1 MPIFEY
7 EGKKYNVAD
16 EHIESFIQD
25 FPDASTIIERDGKK
39 YRVKSSDYNAFITDY
54 SLDAEKPIKQ
64 STDITPIQPSNPV
77 EKVKQDSLNVDAGED
92 TDIKVQSSQRTMKPE
107 TTKDLIARIQRNG
120 KKDKQEELFET
131 LSRKQEQKTAHAKGI
146 EDSIE
151 KKANE
156 LIEEDVSLGT
166 FNHTKD
172 NGLQFNPST
181 GKLEHTYSTP
191 YGTTTTDK
199 RLADMESY
207 QYRAASD
214 MTVSGQIRQANAKL
228 EQLKNKAEQRR
239 QQIIQGWEDKYQ
251 EEYKKAKDEGKAL
264 MWHLGNTLGQEQHSY
279 ITRANEELLTD
290 QEYRA
295 YQTAIRQTEEQIA
308 TLEREGDRQ
317 SGKRVGFWR
326 GFGEIAG
333 DLRTW
338 DFGMQDILDAKT
350 MAHAGKESSSESVNQ
365 ANQELLEATYKNQQA
380 QQSYGQNDNFWY
392 RAGTM
397 TGHMPAFMV
406 DFAITGGGFEGI
418 NALSKL
424 ATKGATKVIGK
435 EVIEEMA
442 KQGFKSYVKANGVK
456 GFGQYAGNWT
466 IKALGT
472 MADDLIVRAPMMTN
486 TIQGA
491 KTAADIIDRKLGSV
505 IINEDGTYDF
515 SNDKTWSSA
524 IWQGEANSIIENYS
538 EMFGAHLAPVT
549 LKNLSDAAAVFGA
562 KRISNVL
569 AKADAGAIGAIMG
582 RTNEMFTKLGVS
594 DYFGEVTEEYYG
606 QLWRT
611 MLNLDDAYRQNPD
624 GTRTNLLLTGQFHGD
639 ILGGMALSMGMMG
652 AGKHSLTAANYAFMK
667 HDVNKADSRARQL
680 FGNDIWEPLRQTID
694 LTTNDDIGGF
704 IGNVIA
710 DTELSDIE
718 KGTILNYIERSL
730 YLRGFNL
737 ATLAQSRNAEET
749 DEDFIEQQN
758 NESYMDGYNA
768 TGSQEMNDTNNNYLY
783 HREMMAQMFG
793 IDESDIESFLG
804 EDPIATAVRM
814 RQNGASNEEVQTVID
829 YLNAKATYDGM
840 LQSIRDDIDGQ
851 IEQSNALIDSHTN
864 KHTGKIHGAVS
875 KEDGRLVYIVS
886 GNAVP
891 YQDGSGIDLQNSDEN
906 IIVRDAE
913 TGELKQMSPEFLSS
927 LYDTQDPNEQKEVN
941 AQRIRDGVA
950 DQALN
955 KINGVVDF
963 DMVNQIGNTIGITM
977 VLTERG
983 FDKEYIKTFLAN
995 AQIVENPDGT
1005 LTFTD
1010 GQNNVVVPK
1019 QEIQQKTDAANMERV
1034 AAINEGIKEERA
1046 ALNENASFDTDYQYD
1061 DELSFYGGR
1070 IHGTLDRVENGSAIY
1085 VDDNKQPVII
1095 LAGRNDHQFIGIF
1108 REPNS
1113 NRWSIK
1119 MENKEGDKSIYKRMI
1134 ASAMSQLPEGSEI
1147 YERTSVSLDG
1157 LRSFAQQLRYGFEIG
1172 NETYETRLNGG
1183 DLANIF
1189 NFSSEEQEDMAY
1201 VLTSVEELP
1210 KIKEILRP
1218 YLNNLGITDIDNAVS
1233 LNDDGTINLKLPVLV
1248 KSHTTETTGNTPAET
1263 TTATPS
1269 SLIPKDESG
1278 NPIYEQADSE
1288 TAWDA
1293 LIEDAEGDEMMAGEV
1308 AKSMIADKEAELK
1321 KLEKSK
1327 IKDGKT
1333 PAEKMTALK
1342 ERKAEVEKIKQ
1353 DIEAW
1358 KKIAAVPMQR
1368 QIAQQERIRQEEA
1381 EAAAKRK
1388 EAERKEQELLN
1399 GIPDYT
1405 EDTPQNARTRG
1416 YRRVNGHF
1424 EQRQQPL
1431 QAVQGK
1437 ETEVEFSNEVRPKGR
1452 YAVIDSSQLQP
1463 SHIQGNRN
1471 PMHFLDEAQPK
1482 ERNDNASIM
1491 SAQKIAG
1498 NIRPATITT
1507 GETAY
1512 VGTPTVNTRGEV
1524 IQGNSRSDALRL
1536 MWGNHKDQA
1545 QIYKQYLIDNAEQ
1558 FGLNPEDAANM
1569 ENPVLVRMLDV
1580 SDEQAIT
1587 LGQYVA
1593 QDTESGGVER
1603 IKPKNAVKKMG
1614 SDMRTF
1620 ASILLDS
1627 ADENLSFAE
1636 LLDSNGVKVLK
1647 WMNQK
1652 GYITDT
1658 QYSSAFD
1665 SRGNLTGD
1673 IKNDLRGIMYQSIFQ
1688 GGSTRLEEMFNA
1700 LPAKA
1705 QKAILATAHRDFS
1718 SPSSESMIKEIQ
1730 SSIYAFYALMQDEQ
1744 FAKAKDYK
1752 SACKAAEA
1760 WQKQYQMDDITG
1772 ESYLP
1777 SEKFSNFALLLAQM
1791 YKGKRQ
1797 SDIQGVFEEL
1807 YDLIQGTKEDN
1818 LFEQA
1823 DNTPRTL
1830 VQAIKETLNIDYN
1843 GQRRNNV
1850 LVGDNKTSQQG
1861 QHGRTEDVASR
1872 ERTESR
1878 EQSANDSGR
1887 TDEDSGKRRTT
1898 ETHSVSEEDK
1908 IKLSDPRTMSDEEK
1922 QRRGDMLRNAPTV
1935 EVQKNAITS
1944 TPELSARKA
1953 AEKWWDDNVH
1963 EPVLYN
1969 TEAGEV
1975 EINRNSIESSLAH
1988 RYGQKKLDVITS
2000 LVEGFENAV
2009 YLGTMPDSRERGVID
2024 HYFAYPI
2031 MYNGELNYVFCRAM
2045 QDANKN
2051 RLYVH
2056 EVFLAD
2062 KIKKGDTLQTA
2073 ASKPHG
2079 GISLYRDILANI
2091 LDSNSDK
2098 DTTISQNNNKL
2109 EEKVSENNENNSDA
2123 IIDKARLGDKD
2134 AIETLNSYGIDWQTS
2149 TVYRHVA
2156 QSEVDALQRGE
2167 TINGRFDDGRVD
2179 VTSSKDVTTASSS
2192 DYRVTFK
2199 DTFDFGKN
2207 KNVRMKNAELGD
2219 GWTERGYT
2227 LSDVAKIEKRNDDGT
2242 YTTIYDANTS
2252 TSLNE
2257 QIESAEKEVNTSPT
2271 DKQKEA
2277 GNYKKGHVQIGTFNI
2292 TIEQP
2297 KGSVR
2302 SGVDANGRKW
2312 ETTMHNTYGYI
2323 RGTEGVDGDHIDVFL
2338 SDDIDSWNGNNV
2350 FVVDQYNEDGT
2361 FDEHKVMLGFNT
2373 IEEAESAYLDN
2384 YEKGWEKKHKIVV
2397 SPIHTEEFEKWI
2409 ASSHRK
2415 TKAFAEYKSVQ
2426 SAEKEDR
2433 FSPIQGYSYEE
2444 IIETVSDEIKDI
2456 LNDSGIEG
2464 VDVKEVW
2471 AHGSRMRGDAKDD
2484 SDLDIVMFYEG
2495 DAREDGLFNAISESG
2510 LVIEGIKIDVNPIRV
2525 ESQKDIDRYKEKSR
2539 QYDEE
2544 KMSKNAEKEGVKDP
2558 YYVEESLDN
2567 GDKRITHYNSRGEI
2581 STITTERNGNV
2592 ISVDS
2597 YNEGILFEHTE
2608 YDGNGKATSVTRYD
2622 KQGKPVSSQQ
2632 YVDGKIKTNST
2643 ETVSVSEKTDSKTIV
2658 EQSKKPSSKIE
2669 DFGEKIGGARK
2680 DVIRKYADK
2689 INLNGTTFGAM
2700 FPRPEIDKL
2709 IEAGLPVNKVAAVK
2723 AMFDNAKR
2731 EFESKKKHYGKDKAL
2746 QNAAFYAMYAQ
2757 NVLTGNE
2764 NNFDLSFNGFVFTE
2778 WGKAFMKA
2786 NIALYQSVFDR
2797 LGVEYGKMDLSS
2809 YAIHPLT
2816 EDKKKKLNLKSL
2828 NEQNR
2833 KTQEEFAKRKGTEP
2847 PVYKDGDLINFVGN
2861 QHYNP
2866 KDQFETLEEAV
2877 DAMVERIA
2885 NEVKVGEEVKYKAEI
2900 YWKLD
2905 ALGRTDYSKIF
2916 VGVKVHGHGTVDL
2929 MEFKSSNEA
2938 YNWVK
2943 EHESDFQQMAS
2954 AKTEQ
2959 LKSDKSKPLPKY
2971 RIDNRFV
2978 RNDNGSIVRYEVF
2991 ADFGKG
2997 ITHILKTF
3005 EIPAKESNQD
3015 RLRAQ
3020 GEVYKNEVLPYMNS
3034 DDAKQ
3039 SADEHARH
3047 IQREK
3052 ESKNKNYTTERKS
3065 RERVGK
3071 DWRNGKDATPD
3082 MFVDMDGKKSV
3093 FGFRAVEF
3101 GNYVTN
3107 KERQQFLNDIYDA
3120 LMDMSDVLGVSPR
3133 ALSLGGQLA
3142 IAVGARGKSSASGH
3156 YEPEKNVINL
3166 TKTSG
3171 YGVLAH
3177 EWMHAFDRY
3186 FSNYDPSAIYVG
3198 GVRYATGTEYKD
3210 DTRQEVKDAFAALM
3224 DVMKKSDYYKRSM
3237 MLGEYW
3243 ASDKELA
3250 ARALQD
3256 HIIRKLNERGQKN
3269 DFLSNLTATEDWDG
3283 NANDYPFPIGEES
3296 ERIGEAIDNLF
3307 SVIEEKVDEKGNAVM
3322 YQKGELVMNAESE
3335 AFRRATERAMKQL
3348 ESIGIE
3354 VEIVE
3359 DETIVDNTA
3368 EKQVI
3373 ENYNEK
3379 FNRELQ
3385 QQINGT
3391 LPKGHIYQLG
3401 MASAKLQSAGIPY
3414 LPIELAASRLS
3425 DKSMQENHPFELSEI
3440 EGLVEAVQN
3449 PLAVFRS
3456 ATRIGSFVVLTEI
3469 QHEGK
3474 NYVAAIQVNRKMGK
3488 VEVNT
3493 IRSIYPKD
3501 GAQIANW
3508 IEEGLSEYVDK
3519 EKMSEWISK
3528 QRSNSADVRN
3538 LLRRA
3543 AKIIQ
3548 KFENRAIRSSFS
3560 RSAGIF
3566 YSNAKKAM
3574 LDIKQDKATAQQWIA
3589 MLKKNGGLKS
3599 GEDAWVG
3606 LEEWLNK
3613 QEGSVTKQEIIDY
3626 IDENSIQ
3633 IEEVRY
3639 SQFGEGLIDEAT
3651 RKLDAELKEIGWN
3664 AMLEKYPGFDELFEL
3679 FDGELVW
3686 SENRASIGEYED
3698 FIIDNKITDL
3708 NPSDNAINEI
3718 REGYTTTGLK
3728 GNREIA
3734 LTVLGIEPYNI
3745 HDKIH
3750 FGDAGDGR
3758 AVAWIRF
3765 GETTDKDGKRVLVID
3780 EIQSKR
3786 HQDGREKGYA
3796 PKKTVTKEML
3806 RDARAKEFQMRI
3818 ALEEKYGK
3826 PFEAGFPVSERAKAR
3841 REWMARL
3848 PIDERE
3854 ALENQ
3859 RALVEEYT
3867 SRLDKQADGVPSA
3880 PFEKNWQELAM
3891 KRMLRYAA
3899 ENGFD
3904 KVAWTTGE
3912 QQAERYNLSKTVKK
3926 TTVSVRPNNTR
3937 MVTLDFR
3944 HDEGYMDF
3952 VQMRVDENGTI
3963 IGGDFIGSQLSDI
3976 VGKEFAIKIMG
3987 VETERETFTDNDLK
4001 IGGEGMKGFYDK
4013 IIPSF
4018 VSKYTKKWGGQVEET
4033 ELPETGLSMHSVDV
4047 TPQMKEDVM
4056 KGQPMFM
4063 RTSSG
4068 TIYGWTV
4075 NGKIYLTKDG
4085 INPNTPVHEYAH
4097 LWAESMANSNPKRW
4111 KRIIEGLKD
4120 SPVWNEV
4127 LLDSEYKDI
4136 HGNDN
4141 LMASEVL
4148 SRLSGNEN
4156 YKRTMEDAQR
4166 DIESEKD
4173 IFAKAEKITIWERVK
4188 QALKDFWNW
4197 VGLRFT
4203 RRPISPEQSTEMVL
4217 ADFWNGIRPE
4227 AENGPIQRMF
4237 VGEKGAA
4244 NIDKAKEATSR
4255 LDNLSVARNMETEG
4269 KDAKNIKLAT
4279 GWERGSDGKWR
4290 YEMMDDFRFDR
4301 SGNVDFEKRNPEY
4314 RRYKELV
4321 HKNNALAFEGKKLSA
4336 EEKSEL
4342 DKLSAVWKGEK
4353 LHNSRRLKDYID
4365 APELFEAYP
4374 ELKGVDIRFEV
4385 LEEGV
4390 QGKYNHKQ
4398 NTITLNAMLGKED
4411 AASTL
4416 NHEIQHAI
4424 QHIEGFAKGGSS
4436 NDVITRKQEFK
4447 SEVRKLHEMMLET
4460 PEWAEYVRLVD
4471 RWIDNED
4478 ASVEARIEAIS
4489 NSGVLDGIRSEQDR
4503 LRRKY
4508 GNNTI
4513 VGRILNG
4520 PYAEDADIWNELPE
4534 SFNDRFDAY
4543 RRLAGEVE
4551 SRNVQRRMEM
4561 SAEERHS
4568 SLAQETEDVAR
4579 KDQVFLYD
4587 ALENAEEYDVLY
4599 RFSDGI
4605 DANEISEE
4613 LGNLSS
4619 WSNGSYNLINAL
4631 ENFYKGELISGSSG
4645 ARHAIKNGLVPV
4657 PGNKY
4662 SGLNEEYHHLEFR
4675 DAEGNTFVESV
4686 PFVNAEDV
4694 ESDWDIRFSMPDN
4707 KYTEKQKKYY
4717 VEKISGGL
4725 WIDNKQEFAKFVSAV
4740 ENYVFEE
4747 DGEGIAYT
4755 DNHFYAYYWNV
4766 NGEPI
4771 PYVDVYLNAEES
4783 QDVIKKIQKQNEKR
4797 RTHIGIRG
4805 YIDRA
4810 IVRAGSSN
4818 GKDNGYHGNNTS
4830 IPHRAGNDK
4839 LGGNILRKG
4848 RYFDNPSLYV
4858 KTQRADRYNRDRVN
4872 TVSSSP
4878 APVQRRQMV
4887 EHAENLAK
4895 RLHLDNIEIVNSV
4908 SGLEGKKKS
4917 AKGFYD
4923 PKTGKITIVIPNN
4936 TSIADIEKTLLHE
4949 AVAHYGLRQ
4958 LFGEHFDTFLDNVY
4972 NNADE
4977 SIRKRIA
4984 ELAIRKYNYDFRKA
4998 TEEYLASLAEST
5010 NFENA
5015 QQSSWWQKVKDFF
5028 VEMLGKLGFKGT
5040 LTDNE
5045 LRYVLWRSYENLSSK
5060 RHKGVF
5066 GQAADIAK
5074 QYELG
5079 VGDYAKSSESDDDV
5093 LFRDGDPEIHEKE
5106 LVRDKYDRRIKAG
5119 WYQSKEAF
5127 QDSML
5132 SLKEAMKDIAGMEIE
5147 DIDGFENAYLGENRL
5162 SSVNKA
5168 EADAFARLLFKPMLD
5183 EVAKLAPTA
5192 AERQELVDYM
5202 MAKHGLERNEYMRQ
5216 QAMQNGEDANRDF
5229 AGLTSLTGFDDIT
5242 AAEAEAQ
5249 IMVNEYEQNH
5259 DTTELWDNVN
5269 AVSKAILSK
5278 SYECGLIDKDTF
5290 ENISNMYEFY
5300 IPLRGFE
5307 EKTSDEAYAYLSH
5320 IHSAFNA
5327 PIKKAQGRSSKA
5339 DDPFAYL
5346 QSMAESAIMQGN
5358 RNKLV
5363 KQRFLNFVLNH
5374 PSDLISISELWL
5386 EYDNVDD
5393 EWRPVFPDNI
5403 DTNDSGE
5410 VVEQKMKDF
5419 DEKMELLS
5427 QNEPD
5432 RYKKGRDAIGIPY
5445 RVVKKKD
5452 LQQHQVIVKRNGRD
5466 VVLTVNGNP
5475 RLAQALNGQTNP
5487 DNDMSGAIGAVLRSG
5502 EWVNRQLSAFYTT
5515 RNPDF
5520 IVSNF
5525 LRDMLYSNSMAWFK
5539 ESPNYA
5545 LRFNRNYMIANPITM
5560 KRLLNKYRKGT
5571 LDTSDK
5577 IEGMFY
5583 QFMMNGG
5590 ETGYTNIR
5598 DIEQHKNDIRK
5609 ELRRSNGRLKIGR
5622 ALSLLA
5628 ERFDELNRAIENCA
5642 RFAAFM
5648 TSKEMG
5654 RTTDRAIYD
5663 AKEISVNFNKK
5674 GSGSKFYGEVGQ
5686 TVAGNASALA
5696 SGLGRSGF
5704 VFWNAAIQGTTNFG
5718 RQIKRH
5724 PAKAFTG
5731 IASMFLLG
5739 ALVAFLGGDDD
5750 DDDNK
5755 NSYYNLPEY
5764 VRRSNILFRAGE
5776 HWISIPLPVEYRA
5789 IYGLGELM
5797 ISAISGKEHLTD
5809 SEIAEAIIGQMSQV
5823 LPLDFMEGGGGLN
5836 ALVPSAV
5843 KPVIEAYVIEKSW
5856 TGMPLYKDTPYNKN
5870 KPEWTKAYSSA
5881 NKHIV
5886 NLTASLNEATG
5897 GDRYT
5902 KGWLDQH
5909 PLGIDLINP
5918 AKIEYVLKGYFGGVF
5933 NTIDKMTKM
5942 AETATGER
5950 EYDPQNFL
5958 LLNRVVKAGDE
5969 RTEYRAVNNEYQRL
5983 KKEYEILDQRLKN
5996 YEKDTYNGVFDY
6008 AEKIDFIYNSPEFQ
6022 RHEIFEIYKKD
6033 IKFAEEWVKQAESV
6047 HDDEGVKEAEHYL
6060 NELKKEMIEEMNKTR
6075 KRA

>member
-1 MPIFEY
+1 MEENKTTTNESRKWLYERLTSNKVNLGSFEQFEENLNNEQTREWVY
-7 EGKKYNVAD
+7 GKASQIGLNLGSYDDFTTNIITIPTESTASESETEQEEQSAQVAD
-16 EHIESFIQD
+16 
-25 FPDASTIIERDGKK
+25 
-39 YRVKSSDYNAFITDY
+39 
-54 SLDAEKPIKQ
+54 
-64 STDITPIQPSNPV
+64 PIQPANPV
-77 EKVKQDSLNVDAGED
+77 SQVKDESTESPDTYFHTDAMEKRSSMIDNAVKQTE
-92 TDIKVQSSQRTMKPE
+92 SSINSQLEE
-107 TTKDLIARIQRNG
+107 T
-120 KKDKQEELFET
+120 KKD
-131 LSRKQEQKTAHAKGI
+131 I
-146 EDSIE
+146 ED
-151 KKANE
+151 
-156 LIEEDVSLGT
+156 LSLGT

-181 GKLEHTYSTP
+181 GKLESTYTTP
-191 YGTTTTDK
+191 YGTTTTDR
-199 RLADMESY
+199 RLANMESY

-214 MTVSGQIRQANAKL
+214 MTVSGQIRQANIKL

-239 QQIIQGWEDKYQ
+239 QQIIQGWRDKYQ

-264 MWHLGNTLGQEQHSY
+264 IWHLGNTLGQDQHSY
-279 ITRANEELLTD
+279 ITRTNEELLTD

-295 YQTAIRQTEEQIA
+295 YQAAIRQTEEQIS

-326 GFGEIAG
+326 GFGEITG

-365 ANQELLEATYKNQQA
+365 ANQELLEATFKNQQA

-418 NALSKL
+418 NVLAKT

-435 EVIEEMA
+435 EVIEGMA

-472 MADDLIVRAPMMTN
+472 MADDLIIRAPLMTN
-486 TIQGA
+486 TVQGA
-491 KTAADIIDRKLGSV
+491 KTTADIIDRKLGSV
-505 IINEDGTYDF
+505 IVNEDGTYDF

-549 LKNLSDAAAVFGA
+549 FKNMSDVAAVFGA
-562 KRISNVL
+562 KRLSGVL

-582 RTNEMFTKLGVS
+582 KTNEMFTKLGVS

-652 AGKHSLTAANYAFMK
+652 AGKYSLTAANYAFMK
-667 HDVNKADSRARQL
+667 HDVNKADSRAREL
-680 FGNDIWEPLRQTID
+680 FGNDTWEPLRQTID
-694 LTTNDDIGGF
+694 LTTNDDIGGY
-704 IGNVIA
+704 IDNVIA
-710 DTELSDIE
+710 DTELTDTE
-718 KGTILNYIERSL
+718 KATILNYIERSL

-737 ATLAQSRNAEET
+737 ATLAQSRNSEET
-749 DEDFIEQQN
+749 DEGFIEQQN

-768 TGSQEMNDTNNNYLY
+768 TGSQEMNDVNNNYLY
-783 HREMMAQMFG
+783 QREMMAQMFG

-840 LQSIRDDIDGQ
+840 LQGVRDDIDGQ
-851 IEQSNALIDSHTN
+851 IEQSNALIDSYIN
-864 KHTGKIHGAVS
+864 KGTGMVHGAVL
-875 KEDGRLVYIVS
+875 KEGEHLVYIVN
-886 GNAVP
+886 GNAVAFD
-891 YQDGSGIDLQNSDEN
+891 DGVIDNHNSSQT
-906 IIVRDAE
+906 IIVKDAA
-913 TGELKQMSPEFLSS
+913 TGELRQISPTDIAS
-927 LYDTQDPNEQKEVN
+927 LYDVQDPNEQKEMN

-950 DQALN
+950 DEALN

-963 DMVNQIGNTIGITM
+963 SANMVNQIGNTIGITM

-1046 ALNENASFDTDYQYD
+1046 ALEGLQ
-1061 DELSFYGGR
+1061 E
-1070 IHGTLDRVENGSAIY
+1070 GT
-1085 VDDNKQPVII
+1085 
-1095 LAGRNDHQFIGIF
+1095 
-1108 REPNS
+1108 
-1113 NRWSIK
+1113 
-1119 MENKEGDKSIYKRMI
+1119 
-1134 ASAMSQLPEGSEI
+1134 
-1147 YERTSVSLDG
+1147 
-1157 LRSFAQQLRYGFEIG
+1157 
-1172 NETYETRLNGG
+1172 
-1183 DLANIF
+1183 
-1189 NFSSEEQEDMAY
+1189 ED
-1201 VLTSVEELP
+1201 
-1210 KIKEILRP
+1210 
-1218 YLNNLGITDIDNAVS
+1218 
-1233 LNDDGTINLKLPVLV
+1233 
-1248 KSHTTETTGNTPAET
+1248 TTE

-1278 NPIYEQADSE
+1278 NPIYEQADPA

-1293 LIEDAEGDEMMAGEV
+1293 LMEEAEGDEEIAMSV
-1308 AKSMIADKEAELK
+1308 AQSMIADREKELSRLEKTKVKEGSTVAEKTAAHKAHKAAIEQARQNVDAWRSIASIPAMRQQAEAEERKRIEDEKAAQQEAEL
-1321 KLEKSK
+1321 
-1327 IKDGKT
+1327 
-1333 PAEKMTALK
+1333 
-1342 ERKAEVEKIKQ
+1342 
-1353 DIEAW
+1353 
-1358 KKIAAVPMQR
+1358 
-1368 QIAQQERIRQEEA
+1368 ERILSEQK
-1381 EAAAKRK
+1381 EAARL
-1388 EAERKEQELLN
+1388 ENERLN

-1431 QAVQGK
+1431 QTVQGK

-1452 YAVIDSSQLQP
+1452 YAVIDASQLQP

-1512 VGTPTVNTRGEV
+1512 VGTPTVNARGEV
-1524 IQGNSRSDALRL
+1524 IQGNSRSDALKL
-1536 MWGNHKDQA
+1536 MYGNHKDQG

-1558 FGLNPEDAANM
+1558 FGLNPEDVANM

-1620 ASILLDS
+1620 ANILLDS
-1627 ADENLSFAE
+1627 ADEDLSFAE

-1673 IKNDLRGIMYQSIFQ
+1673 IKNDLRGIMFQSIFE
-1688 GGSTRLEEMFNA
+1688 GGNTRLEEMFNA

-1718 SPSSESMIKEIQ
+1718 SPNSERMIEEIQ
-1730 SSIYAFYALMQDEQ
+1730 NSIRAFYALMQDEQ

-1777 SEKFSNFALLLAQM
+1777 SEKFSNFALHLAKM
-1791 YKGKRQ
+1791 YKGNTQ
-1797 SDIQGVFEEL
+1797 SFIQNMFSQM
-1807 YDLIQGTKEDN
+1807 YDFIQGTQQDN

-1830 VQAIKETLNIDYN
+1830 VQAIKKVLNIDYN
-1843 GQRRNNV
+1843 GRIRSNV
-1850 LVGDNKTSQQG
+1850 LGDSAQNVSERRSG
-1861 QHGRTEDVASR
+1861 SDRDAGSR
-1872 ERTESR
+1872 ERTES
-1878 EQSANDSGR
+1878 EKQPADDSGR
-1887 TDEDSGKRRTT
+1887 TEGMGRRSGIDGENRGNQSPK
-1898 ETHSVSEEDK
+1898 
-1908 IKLSDPRTMSDEEK
+1908 DEEPNITGGRSLSTIEA
-1922 QRRGDMLRNAPTV
+1922 QELIAEMEQTAEVAPEIELTIENWDSLFGEDGIV
-1935 EVQKNAITS
+1935 S
-1944 TPELSARKA
+1944 TPI
-1953 AEKWWDDNVH
+1953 
-1963 EPVLYN
+1963 
-1969 TEAGEV
+1969 GEV
-1975 EINRNSIESSLAH
+1975 KMGEN
-1988 RYGQKKLDVITS
+1988 QFTKLMRQGRDGKLGMIKPTLENPDVIIEDNSNIEDEAERQSSYIFVRTFKKADGSRYYYFTS
-2000 LVEGFENAV
+2000 ITVSKDGKEVVVSNQEKK
-2009 YLGTMPDSRERGVID
+2009 
-2024 HYFAYPI
+2024 
-2031 MYNGELNYVFCRAM
+2031 
-2045 QDANKN
+2045 KN
-2051 RLYVH
+2051 RIQKLLEKGSVIWRTPKDAATSSAERQGLDYEQSH
-2056 EVFLAD
+2056 EAETAT
-2062 KIKKGDTLQTA
+2062 KG
-2073 ASKPHG
+2073 S
-2079 GISLYRDILANI
+2079 GITPQST
-2091 LDSNSDK
+2091 SVDK

-2109 EEKVSENNENNSDA
+2109 EEKVSENNENNSD
-2123 IIDKARLGDKD
+2123 
-2134 AIETLNSYGIDWQTS
+2134 NSIS
-2149 TVYRHVA
+2149 
-2156 QSEVDALQRGE
+2156 
-2167 TINGRFDDGRVD
+2167 
-2179 VTSSKDVTTASSS
+2179 
-2192 DYRVTFK
+2192 
-2199 DTFDFGKN
+2199 
-2207 KNVRMKNAELGD
+2207 
-2219 GWTERGYT
+2219 
-2227 LSDVAKIEKRNDDGT
+2227 
-2242 YTTIYDANTS
+2242 
-2252 TSLNE
+2252 E
-2257 QIESAEKEVNTSPT
+2257 QIQAAEKEVNTSPT

-2338 SDDIDSWNGNNV
+2338 SDDIDGWNGSKV

-2373 IEEAESAYLDN
+2373 IEEAESAYLAN

-2409 ASSHRK
+2409 DSSHRK

-2426 SAEKEDR
+2426 FAEKEDR

-2495 DAREDGLFNAISESG
+2495 DAREDDLFNTISESG
-2510 LVIEGIKIDVNPIRV
+2510 LAIEGVRIDVNPIRIK
-2525 ESQKDIDRYKEKSR
+2525 SQKDIDRYKEKSR
-2539 QYDEE
+2539 QYDKE
-2544 KMSKNAEKEGVKDP
+2544 KMSKNAEENSAKD
-2558 YYVEESLDN
+2558 ESN
-2567 GDKRITHYNSRGEI
+2567 
-2581 STITTERNGNV
+2581 
-2592 ISVDS
+2592 
-2597 YNEGILFEHTE
+2597 
-2608 YDGNGKATSVTRYD
+2608 
-2622 KQGKPVSSQQ
+2622 KQ
-2632 YVDGKIKTNST
+2632 
-2643 ETVSVSEKTDSKTIV
+2643 KTIV

-2689 INLNGTTFGAM
+2689 INVNGTTFSAM

-2709 IEAGLPVNKVAAVK
+2709 IEAGLPIGKVAAVK
-2723 AMFDNAKR
+2723 TMFDNAKR
-2731 EFESKKKHYGKDKAL
+2731 EFDLKKKHYGKDKAL
-2746 QNAAFYAMYAQ
+2746 QSAAFFAMYAQ

-2764 NNFDLSFNGFVFTE
+2764 SNFDLSFKGFAFTE

-2809 YAIHPLT
+2809 YGINPIT
-2816 EDKKKKLNLKSL
+2816 EENKKKYNLKHL

-2833 KTQEEFAKRKGTEP
+2833 KSQEEFAKRKGTEP
-2847 PVYKDGDLINFVGN
+2847 PVYKDGDLINFVGG
-2861 QHYNP
+2861 QYYNP

-2877 DAMVERIA
+2877 DTMVERIEK
-2885 NEVKVGEEVKYKAEI
+2885 EVKVGEESKHKAEI

-2916 VGVKVHGHGTVDL
+2916 VGVKVHGHGKVDL
-2929 MEFKSSNEA
+2929 MEFKSSKEA
-2938 YNWVK
+2938 NDWIR
-2943 EHESDFQQMAS
+2943 EHDADFQQMAA

-2971 RIDNRFV
+2971 RIDHRFV

-2997 ITHILKTF
+2997 ITHTLKTF
-3005 EIPAKESNQD
+3005 EIPAKESSQD

-3039 SADEHARH
+3039 SADEHARR

-3101 GNYVTN
+3101 GNYVAN

-3177 EWMHAFDRY
+3177 EWLHAFDRY

-3237 MLGEYW
+3237 TLGEYW

-3296 ERIGEAIDNLF
+3296 ERIGEAIDSLF

-3335 AFRRATERAMKQL
+3335 AFRRATERTMKQL
-3348 ESIGIE
+3348 ESIGID

-3359 DETIVDNTA
+3359 DVTIIDNTA

-3401 MASAKLQSAGIPY
+3401 MAGAKLQSAGIPY

-3440 EGLVEAVQN
+3440 EGLVESVQN

-3538 LLRRA
+3538 LFRRA
-3543 AKIIQ
+3543 ANIIQ
-3548 KFENRAIRSSFS
+3548 KFENRAIRPNFS
-3560 RSAGIF
+3560 RSAGVF
-3566 YSNAKKAM
+3566 YSNAKKAV
-3574 LDIKQDKATAQQWIA
+3574 LDIRQDKATAQQWIA

-3633 IEEVRY
+3633 IEEVYY

-3664 AMLEKYPGFDELFEL
+3664 AMLEKYPRFDELFEL

-3698 FIIDNKITDL
+3698 FIIDNKITDV
-3708 NPSDNAINEI
+3708 NPSDNAINET
-3718 REGYTTTGLK
+3718 RAGYTTAGLK
-3728 GNREIA
+3728 GNREIVI
-3734 LTVLGIEPYNI
+3734 TVPGIEPYNR
-3745 HDKIH
+3745 HDGIH

-3758 AVAWIRF
+3758 AVVWIRF

-3786 HQDGREKGYA
+3786 HQDGREKGYQEKGESDKIRKRIDA
-3796 PKKTVTKEML
+3796 LFDEKVELSKEILHRMGYIHYSEEGGKFDPDIQEKVEL
-3806 RDARAKEFQMRI
+3806 GKLGSKEEMEKMKQIDNDLNDAFA
-3818 ALEEKYGK
+3818 A
-3826 PFEAGFPVSERAKAR
+3826 
-3841 REWMARL
+3841 
-3848 PIDERE
+3848 
-3854 ALENQ
+3854 Q
-3859 RALVEEYT
+3859 RKLGE
-3867 SRLDKQADGVPSA
+3867 SIPSA

-3926 TTVSVRPNNTR
+3926 TTVSVNPNNTR

-3963 IGGDFIGSQLSDI
+3963 IGGDFIGSQLSDV

-3987 VETERETFTDNDLK
+3987 VEAEREIFTDNDLK

-4013 IIPSF
+4013 ILPSF

-4033 ELPETGLSMHSVDV
+4033 ELPETGLNMHSVDV

-4141 LMASEVL
+4141 LIASEVL

-4156 YKRTMEDAQR
+4156 YKRTMEEAQR
-4166 DIESEKD
+4166 EIESEKD
-4173 IFAKAEKITIWERVK
+4173 IFAKAEKVTIWERVK

-4203 RRPISPEQSTEMVL
+4203 RRPISPEQSADMVL

-4227 AENGPIQRMF
+4227 AENGPMQRMF

-4290 YEMMDDFRFDR
+4290 YEVMDDFRFDR

-4321 HKNNALAFEGKKLSA
+4321 RKNNALAFEGKKLSA

-4342 DKLSAVWKGEK
+4342 DRLSAVWKGEK

-4374 ELKGVDIRFEV
+4374 ELKGVDVRFEV
-4385 LEEGV
+4385 LEDGV

-4411 AASTL
+4411 AVSTL

-4424 QHIEGFAKGGSS
+4424 QHIEGFAKGGNS

-4478 ASVEARIEAIS
+4478 ASVEARIDKIS
-4489 NSGVLDGIRSEQDR
+4489 ASGVLDGIRSEQGR

-4508 GNNTI
+4508 GSNAI
-4513 VGRILNG
+4513 VSRILNG
-4520 PYAEDADIWNELPE
+4520 PYAEDADIWNELPD

-4561 SAEERHS
+4561 SAEERRS
-4568 SLAQETEDVAR
+4568 SLAQETEDVGR
-4579 KDQVFLYD
+4579 EDQVFLYD
-4587 ALENAEEYDVLY
+4587 ALENAEKDDVLY
-4599 RFSDGI
+4599 REDENETAPETAVQHDAGHSTVVSSADGAKILKDLDNTISEYKNKTSNRQKTFIGDLSRALNLRNNGNNSNYGTFIAINGKILELRISDHNVSTKNMADAGKTDGI
-4605 DANEISEE
+4605 SIVITHKPNKGINNDDSRAHIVEFY
-4613 LGNLSS
+4613 
-4619 WSNGSYNLINAL
+4619 YNTQKLQKESGQPYVKIL
-4631 ENFYKGELISGSSG
+4631 ESVKQSL
-4645 ARHAIKNGLVPV
+4645 
-4657 PGNKY
+4657 Y
-4662 SGLNEEYHHLEFR
+4662 SGEYK
-4675 DAEGNTFVESV
+4675 DNT
-4686 PFVNAEDV
+4686 
-4694 ESDWDIRFSMPDN
+4694 
-4707 KYTEKQKKYY
+4707 
-4717 VEKISGGL
+4717 
-4725 WIDNKQEFAKFVSAV
+4725 
-4740 ENYVFEE
+4740 
-4747 DGEGIAYT
+4747 GIAVREE
-4755 DNHFYAYYWNV
+4755 V
-4766 NGEPI
+4766 NEDAIYNNNEWYRTSQNQFSPTRSS
-4771 PYVDVYLNAEES
+4771 LEEMT
-4783 QDVIKKIQKQNEKR
+4783 E
-4797 RTHIGIRG
+4797 
-4805 YIDRA
+4805 
-4810 IVRAGSSN
+4810 
-4818 GKDNGYHGNNTS
+4818 
-4830 IPHRAGNDK
+4830 
-4839 LGGNILRKG
+4839 
-4848 RYFDNPSLYV
+4848 
-4858 KTQRADRYNRDRVN
+4858 RVN
-4872 TVSSSP
+4872 ELT
-4878 APVQRRQMV
+4878 
-4887 EHAENLAK
+4887 E
-4895 RLHLDNIEIVNSV
+4895 RLNLDNVEVIIDASH
-4908 SGLEGKKKS
+4908 LEGKKKS

-4936 TSIADIEKTLLHE
+4936 TSVADVERTLLHE
-4949 AVAHYGLRQ
+4949 AVAHHGLRQ
-4958 LFGEHFDTFLDNVY
+4958 LFGKNFDTFLDNVF
-4972 NNADE
+4972 NNVE
-4977 SIRKRIA
+4977 EEIRRKIVN
-4984 ELAIRKYNYDFRKA
+4984 LAAKNGWDFRKA
-4998 TEEYLASLAEST
+4998 TEEYLATLAENTS
-5010 NFENA
+5010 FENA
-5015 QQSSWWQKVKDFF
+5015 QQSGWWQKVKDFF

-5045 LRYVLWRSYENLSSK
+5045 LRYVLWRSYENLKEKKNDNIFSLAS
-5060 RHKGVF
+5060 
-5066 GQAADIAK
+5066 DIAK
-5074 QYELG
+5074 QHELG
-5079 VGDYAKSSESDDDV
+5079 VGDYAKASQSEDDV
-5093 LFRDGDPEIHEKE
+5093 LFRDGDDYK
-5106 LVRDKYDRRIKAG
+5106 KALAREQYEARLRTG
-5119 WYQSKEAF
+5119 WYQTQEAL

-5132 SLKEAMKDIAGMEIE
+5132 GLKEAMSAILEDDVNIK

-5168 EADAFARLLFKPMLD
+5168 EADAFAHILFKPMLD
-5183 EVAKLAPTA
+5183 EVAKLSHNSE
-5192 AERQELVDYM
+5192 ERETLTDYM

-5216 QAMQNGEDANRDF
+5216 QAIQNGEDANRDF

-5242 AAEAEAQ
+5242 AAEAEAKR
-5249 IMVNEYEQNH
+5249 MVDEYEQDH
-5259 DTTELWDNVN
+5259 DTTELWDKVN
-5269 AVSKAILSK
+5269 AVSNAILQKLHDSGLMSK
-5278 SYECGLIDKDTF
+5278 ETF
-5290 ENISNMYEFY
+5290 DNVSSMYQYY

-5307 EKTSDEAYAYLSH
+5307 EKTSEEAYAYLTHSH
-5320 IHSAFNA
+5320 SVFNV
-5327 PIKKAQGRSSKA
+5327 PIKKAQGRKSKA
-5339 DDPFAYL
+5339 DDPFANL

-5358 RNKLV
+5358 RNRLV
-5363 KQRFLNFVLNH
+5363 KQRFLNFVINH
-5374 PSDLISISELWL
+5374 PSDLVSVSELWI
-5386 EYDNVDD
+5386 EHDDVTD
-5393 EWRPVFPDNI
+5393 EWKPVFPDNLNDN
-5403 DTNDSGE
+5403 DTPE
-5410 VVEQKMKDF
+5410 EIEQKFKDF
-5419 DEKMELLS
+5419 EDKMQSLT
-5427 QNEPD
+5427 QQYPD
-5432 RYKKGRDAIGIPY
+5432 KYKHGRDAIGIPY
-5445 RVVKKKD
+5445 RIVNSRD
-5452 LQQHQVIVKRNGRD
+5452 LNQHQVIVKRGGRD
-5466 VVLTVNGNP
+5466 IILTVNGNP

-5487 DNDMSGAIGAVLRSG
+5487 DNDMSGAIGAILRSG

-5525 LRDMLYSNSMAWFK
+5525 VRDMFYTNTMTWIK

-5545 LRFNRNYMIANPITM
+5545 LRFHKNYVMANPVTM

-5571 LDTSDK
+5571 LDLGDK
-5577 IEGMFY
+5577 TEYMFY

-5590 ETGYTNIR
+5590 ETGYVNIR

-5609 ELRRSNGRLKIGR
+5609 ELNKANGRIKIGR

-5628 ERFDELNRAIENCA
+5628 ERFDELNRSVENCA
-5642 RFAAFM
+5642 RFAAFV
-5648 TSKEMG
+5648 TSREMG
-5654 RTTDRAIYD
+5654 RTLDRSIYD

-5674 GSGSKFYGEVGQ
+5674 GSGAKFYGSVGQ
-5686 TVAGNASALA
+5686 TFSGNASALV
-5696 SGLGRSGF
+5696 SGLGRSGY

-5718 RQIKRH
+5718 RQVKRH

-5731 IASMFLLG
+5731 IAAMFLLG
-5739 ALVAFLGGDDD
+5739 ALVAYLGGDDD
-5750 DDDNK
+5750 DDK
-5755 NSYYNLPEY
+5755 NAYYNLPEY
-5764 VRRSNILFRAGE
+5764 VRRSNILFRAGDS
-5776 HWISIPLPVEYRA
+5776 WVSIPLPIEYRA
-5789 IYGLGELM
+5789 IYGMGELM
-5797 ISAISGKEHLTD
+5797 TSVLSGKEHLTD
-5809 SEIAEAIIGQMSQV
+5809 GEVAESIAGQVSQM
-5823 LPLDFMEGGGGLN
+5823 LPIDFLEGGGGLN
-5836 ALVPSAV
+5836 AFVPSAA
-5843 KPVIEAYVIEKSW
+5843 KPLWEAYVAEKSW
-5856 TGMPLYKDTPYNKN
+5856 TGMPIYKDTPYNKN
-5870 KPEWTKAYSSA
+5870 MPEWTKAYKST

-5886 NLTASLNEATG
+5886 NLAATLNEATG

-5902 KGWLDQH
+5902 KGSVD
-5909 PLGIDLINP
+5909 INP
-5918 AKIEYVLKGYFGGVF
+5918 AKIEYMLNGYFSGVWG
-5933 NTIDKMTKM
+5933 TINKLSKT
-5942 AETATGER
+5942 AETIAGER
-5950 EYDPQNFL
+5950 EYDPSNIL
-5958 LLNRVVKAGDE
+5958 LMNRLVKAGDE
-5969 RTEYRAVNNEYQRL
+5969 RTEYRAVNNEYFRL
-5983 KKEYEILDQRLKN
+5983 KEEHDQLKTRLRKYEN
-5996 YEKDTYNGVFDY
+5996 DTYNGVFDY
-6008 AEKIDFIYNSPEFQ
+6008 AEKIDFLYNSPEYQ
-6022 RHEIFEIYKKD
+6022 RYEIFELYNKEINDLND
-6033 IKFAEEWVKQAESV
+6033 ILKETYNNEERKYLES
-6047 HDDEGVKEAEHYL
+6047 EL
-6060 NELKKEMIEEMNKTR
+6060 NELKKEMIQEIDKTR
-6075 KRA
+6075 QTRKGA